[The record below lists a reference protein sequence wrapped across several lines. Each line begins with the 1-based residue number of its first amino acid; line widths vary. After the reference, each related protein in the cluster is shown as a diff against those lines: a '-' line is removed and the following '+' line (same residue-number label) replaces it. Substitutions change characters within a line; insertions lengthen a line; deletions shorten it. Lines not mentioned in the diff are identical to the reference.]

1 MRRFFA
7 RALPLGL
14 FFSEGGAVLRCGA
27 KCFLVE
33 IEVKGDK
40 EIKSVNARTP
50 VEARKTIRNEYGR
63 DVEIISVIEANKN

>member
-1 MRRFFA
+1 M
-7 RALPLGL
+7 
-14 FFSEGGAVLRCGA
+14 RCGA

-40 EIKSVNARTP
+40 DIKSVNARTP

-63 DVEIISVIEANKN
+63 EAEILSVIEANKN